1 MFKKIG
7 CSVMSLALLAL
18 TACGSSP
25 GDISESDDGKLDVAF
40 VLGCSI
46 SDGAY
51 GTISYQGIESVKD
64 ENYIGNTAFVEGI
77 SAATDASKA
86 IRDYIADG
94 YDVVWAQSGQH
105 SSCVMEI
112 APEFPDTTFVAIG
125 APPTDQTFDNV
136 WFNSTEHEGAYY
148 VCGVLAARTT
158 ASGVIGFVGGREHPL
173 YEACAKAYE
182 EGAHSVNPD
191 IQVLSVFTGDFDDP
205 IKAKEATASQIQ
217 AGADIIVHLQDLG
230 MSGVFAAAEEATD
243 SGNQVWVIG
252 KGGDQYEQAPDV
264 VLTSVI
270 YDYGVQM
277 RQILAEIAAGNHSG
291 TLLQNMTNGSIY
303 LADFRGRI
311 PEDVIEELNEVTEQ
325 IIAGEITYTT
335 QYDIT

>member
-1 MFKKIG
+1 MDLHQKT
-7 CSVMSLALLAL
+7 L
-18 TACGSSP
+18 TN
-25 GDISESDDGKLDVAF
+25 SDDGKLDVAF

-64 ENYIGNTAFVEGI
+64 ETFIGKTAFVEGI

-112 APEFPDTTFVAIG
+112 APEFPETTFVAIG
-125 APPTDQTFDNV
+125 ATPADQTFDNV

-148 VCGVLAARTT
+148 ICGVLAARMTE
-158 ASGVIGFVGGREHPL
+158 SNVIGFVGGREHPL

-182 EGAHSVNPD
+182 EGAHSIDPE

-217 AGADIIVHLQDLG
+217 TGADVIVHLQDLG
-230 MSGVFAAAEEATD
+230 MSGVFAAAEEATAA
-243 SGNQVWVIG
+243 GNQVWVIG
-252 KGGDQYEQAPDV
+252 KGGDQYDQAPDV

-277 RQILAEIAAGNHSG
+277 QQILAEIAEGNRSG
-291 TLLQNMTNGSIY
+291 TLLQNMNNGSIY
-303 LADFRGRI
+303 LADFRDRV
-311 PEDVIEELNEVTEQ
+311 PEDVVQELDELTEKV
-325 IIAGEITYTT
+325 IAGEIDYTT
-335 QYDIT
+335 QYDIA